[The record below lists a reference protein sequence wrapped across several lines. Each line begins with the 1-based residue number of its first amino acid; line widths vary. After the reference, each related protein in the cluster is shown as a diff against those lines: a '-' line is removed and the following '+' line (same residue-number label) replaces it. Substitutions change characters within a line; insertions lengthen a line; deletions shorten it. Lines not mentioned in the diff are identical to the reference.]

1 MARPSNRSQRKET
14 VSPQIAAERR
24 AQDRLG
30 KQSRGQQALA
40 GGTAL
45 DSATIS
51 STGSEQPAGKGS

>member
-1 MARPSNRSQRKET
+1 MARPPNRSQRKET

-24 AQDRLG
+24 AQDQLG

-45 DSATIS
+45 DSTTIS